1 MKRALLALALSASL
15 LLSPALAAETATF
28 SDVSAGAWYA
38 PYVEACAQDGLMNGT
53 GNNAFTPD
61 GIMTEAETAA
71 LAARIHSLRH
81 GGDGTFEPAPAEWG
95 QLTIRLPDGS
105 ARTDYVGPG
114 GFTPTLQAKGGPEL
128 AITLT
133 DDERTWAAEMN
144 GQAAS
149 VDLPNGQSHE
159 GTLRY
164 DAQAGT
170 LSFLTGFGATSNAYI
185 AAAEAAMSI
194 PTPQEWSRSA
204 AWYLEENGLRNTQ
217 GFRFS
222 EQPATRLDF
231 ALAIAAS
238 AGELEEIN
246 QVSTAPDM
254 TDPFYWDRIAP
265 LYAAGILTGVDSYG
279 TFNPEGTLTRAECAA
294 MAARIIRPELRLT
307 NTQEALPAALAEL
320 GRPVRPLLAED
331 EVLAI
336 TQEPTLIY
344 TTDGRVLDWE
354 GQLQCELGSCYDSWE
369 IFRSDK
375 LARVCRDGLYGFIN
389 LAGEE
394 IVPCQYEAATTYHDW
409 VVLAGSQEEGFT
421 AFDKSG
427 EVLGTLDGSV
437 NYDDTSEKLIQY
449 MDESTGLYGYLNPD
463 GSVAVEAAYTSV
475 YPFSG
480 GYAAVRDESGL
491 YGFINTEGELVI
503 PCQFA
508 YVADSFSS
516 YKGYAVVGTA
526 GTTSDPAQYDGK
538 LGLINTAGELVI
550 PMAYDY
556 LQNSPEYIFPFART
570 GEDGTVVKG
579 YLSPDGTE
587 HVPEL
592 LTSLPENQ
600 FPAPFAN
607 SYAPFQDGDLQG
619 IMDTQFEVVLPAAF
633 DKCVSG
639 ASGGLILV
647 LLDGMWYQVDP

>member
-105 ARTDYVGPG
+105 ARADYVGPG

-149 VDLPNGQSHE
+149 VDLPNSQSHE

-265 LYAAGILTGVDSYG
+265 LYAAGILNGVDSYG

-344 TTDGRVLDWE
+344 TTD
-354 GQLQCELGSCYDSWE
+354 
-369 IFRSDK
+369 
-375 LARVCRDGLYGFIN
+375 
-389 LAGEE
+389 AG
-394 IVPCQYEAATTYHDW
+394 C
-409 VVLAGSQEEGFT
+409 
-421 AFDKSG
+421 
-427 EVLGTLDGSV
+427 
-437 NYDDTSEKLIQY
+437 
-449 MDESTGLYGYLNPD
+449 
-463 GSVAVEAAYTSV
+463 
-475 YPFSG
+475 
-480 GYAAVRDESGL
+480 
-491 YGFINTEGELVI
+491 
-503 PCQFA
+503 
-508 YVADSFSS
+508 
-516 YKGYAVVGTA
+516 
-526 GTTSDPAQYDGK
+526 
-538 LGLINTAGELVI
+538 
-550 PMAYDY
+550 
-556 LQNSPEYIFPFART
+556 
-570 GEDGTVVKG
+570 
-579 YLSPDGTE
+579 
-587 HVPEL
+587 
-592 LTSLPENQ
+592 
-600 FPAPFAN
+600 
-607 SYAPFQDGDLQG
+607 
-619 IMDTQFEVVLPAAF
+619 
-633 DKCVSG
+633 
-639 ASGGLILV
+639 
-647 LLDGMWYQVDP
+647 

>member
-1 MKRALLALALSASL
+1 MKRVLLTLTLSASL
-15 LLSPALAAETATF
+15 LLSPALAAEAVTF
-28 SDVSAGAWYA
+28 TDVAADAWYA

-61 GIMTEAETAA
+61 GVMTQAEAAT
-71 LAARIHSLRH
+71 LAARIHSLCH
-81 GGDGTFEPAPAEWG
+81 GGDGTFEQAPAEWG
-95 QLTIRLPDGS
+95 QVTIRLPDGS
-105 ARTDYVGPG
+105 ARTDHVGPG

-128 AITLT
+128 AIHLT
-133 DDERTWAAEMN
+133 DEERAWAEEMN

-149 VDLPNGQSHE
+149 VDLPDGQSHE
-159 GTLRY
+159 GTLLY

-185 AAAEAAMSI
+185 AAMDTAMSI
-194 PTPQEWSRSA
+194 PTPQEWSRDA
-204 AWYLEENGLRNTQ
+204 AWYLEENGLFGAQ
-217 GFRFS
+217 GFQFS

-231 ALAIAAS
+231 ALALAAS
-238 AGELEEIN
+238 AGELEAIN

-294 MAARIIRPELRLT
+294 MAARITRPELRLT
-307 NTQEALPAALAEL
+307 NTPETLPAALAEL
-320 GRPVRPLLAED
+320 GLPVHPLLAED

-354 GQLQCELGSCYDSWE
+354 GQLQCELGGRYDAGE
-369 IFRSDK
+369 TFGSDK
-375 LARVCRDGLYGFIN
+375 LARVRRDGLYGFIN

-394 IVPCQYEAATTYHDW
+394 IIPCQYETATTYHDG

-421 AFDKSG
+421 AFDNFG

-437 NYDDTSEKLIQY
+437 NYDDTSEQLIQY
-449 MDESTGLYGYLNPD
+449 VDESTGLYGYLNPD

-491 YGFINTEGELVI
+491 AGFINTEGELVI

-508 YVADSFSS
+508 LVTSGFNYE
-516 YKGYAVVGTA
+516 GYAVVGTA
-526 GTTSDPAQYDGK
+526 GTTPNPLHYDGK
-538 LGLINTAGELVI
+538 LGLINTAGELVV
-550 PMAYDY
+550 PMEYDY
-556 LQNSPEYIFPFART
+556 LQNVSDGLALFARIE
-570 GEDGTVVKG
+570 EDGTVVKG

-592 LTSLPENQ
+592 LASLPENQ
-600 FPAPFAN
+600 LPAPFVN
-607 SYAPFQDGDLQG
+607 GRAPFLDGDLQG
-619 IMDTQFEVVLPAAF
+619 LMNTQFEVVLPAAF
-633 DKCVSG
+633 ERCISG
-639 ASGGLILV
+639 SSGGQAVV
-647 LLDGMWYQVDP
+647 LLDGMWYQVEL

>member
-133 DDERTWAAEMN
+133 DEERTWAAEMN

-265 LYAAGILTGVDSYG
+265 LYAAGILTGVDRYG
-279 TFNPEGTLTRAECAA
+279 TFNPESTLTRAECAA
-294 MAARIIRPELRLT
+294 MAARVTRPELRLT
-307 NTQEALPAALAEL
+307 STQEPLPPALAEL

-354 GQLQCELGSCYDSWE
+354 GSPVYDLSAYSQ
-369 IFRSDK
+369 FDPF
-375 LARVCRDGLYGFIN
+375 LADGVARVQMDGLYGYVN
-389 LAGEE
+389 RYTGTE
-394 IVPCQYEAATTYHDW
+394 IVPCQYKEATTYHDG
-409 VVLAGSQEEGFT
+409 VLLAGSREEGFT
-421 AFDKSG
+421 AFDSFG
-427 EVLGTLDGSV
+427 EVLGALDGSV
-437 NYDDTSEKLIQY
+437 NYDDTSEQLIQY

-463 GSVAVEAAYTSV
+463 GSVAVEAAYLSV

-491 YGFINTEGELVI
+491 AGFINTEGELVI

-508 YVADSFSS
+508 LVTAGFNYE
-516 YKGYAVVGTA
+516 GYAVVGTA
-526 GTTSDPAQYDGK
+526 GDYASPLHYNGK
-538 LGLINTAGELVI
+538 LGILNTAGELVI
-550 PMAYDY
+550 PMEYDY
-556 LQNSPEYIFPFART
+556 LQNVSDGLALFARIE
-570 GEDGTVVKG
+570 EDGTVVKG

>member
-1 MKRALLALALSASL
+1 MKRVLLTLTLSASL
-15 LLSPALAAETATF
+15 LLSPARAAEAVTF
-28 SDVSAGAWYA
+28 TDVAADAWYA

-61 GIMTEAETAA
+61 GVMTLAEAAT
-71 LAARIHSLRH
+71 LAARIHSLCH
-81 GGDGTFEPAPAEWG
+81 GGDGTFEQAPAEWG
-95 QLTIRLPDGS
+95 QVTIRLPDGS

-128 AITLT
+128 AIHLT
-133 DDERTWAAEMN
+133 DEERAWAEEMN

-149 VDLPNGQSHE
+149 VDLPDGQSHE
-159 GTLRY
+159 GTLLY

-185 AAAEAAMSI
+185 AAMDTTMSI
-194 PTPQEWSRSA
+194 PTPQEWSRDA
-204 AWYLEENGLRNTQ
+204 AWYLEENGLLGAQ
-217 GFRFS
+217 GFDFI

-231 ALAIAAS
+231 ALALAAS

-246 QVSTAPDM
+246 QVNPAPDLS
-254 TDPFYWDRIAP
+254 TEIWEQVAP

-279 TFNPEGTLTRAECAA
+279 TFNQEGGLSRAECAA
-294 MAARIIRPELRLT
+294 MAARITRPELRLT
-307 NTQEALPAALAEL
+307 NTQEALPTVLAEL
-320 GRPVRPLLAED
+320 GLPVRPLLAED

-354 GQLQCELGSCYDSWE
+354 GQLQCELGGRYDAGE
-369 IFRSDK
+369 TFGSDN
-375 LARVCRDGLYGFIN
+375 LARVRRDGLYGFIN

-394 IVPCQYEAATTYHDW
+394 IVPCQYETATTYHDW

-421 AFDKSG
+421 AFNNFG

-437 NYDDTSEKLIQY
+437 NYDDTSEQLIQY
-449 MDESTGLYGYLNPD
+449 VDESTGLYGYLNPD

-508 YVADSFSS
+508 LVTAGFNYE
-516 YKGYAVVGTA
+516 GYAVVGTA
-526 GTTSDPAQYDGK
+526 GTTPNPFHYDGK
-538 LGLINTAGELVI
+538 LGLINTAGELVV
-550 PMAYDY
+550 PMEYDY
-556 LQNSPEYIFPFART
+556 LQNVSDGLALFARIE
-570 GEDGTVVKG
+570 EDGTVVKG

-592 LTSLPENQ
+592 LASLPENQ
-600 FPAPFAN
+600 LPAPFVN
-607 SYAPFQDGDLQG
+607 GRAPFLDGDLQG
-619 IMDTQFEVVLPAAF
+619 LMNTQFEVVLPAAF
-633 DKCVSG
+633 ERCISG
-639 ASGGLILV
+639 SSGGQAVV
-647 LLDGMWYQVDP
+647 LLDGMWYQVEL

>member
-1 MKRALLALALSASL
+1 MKRVLLTLTLSASL
-15 LLSPALAAETATF
+15 LLSPALAA
-28 SDVSAGAWYA
+28 
-38 PYVEACAQDGLMNGT
+38 
-53 GNNAFTPD
+53 
-61 GIMTEAETAA
+61 
-71 LAARIHSLRH
+71 RIHSLCH
-81 GGDGTFEPAPAEWG
+81 GGDGTFEQAPAEWG
-95 QLTIRLPDGS
+95 QVTIRLPDGS
-105 ARTDYVGPG
+105 ARTDHVGPG

-128 AITLT
+128 AIHLT
-133 DDERTWAAEMN
+133 DEERAWAEEMN

-149 VDLPNGQSHE
+149 VDLPDGQSHE
-159 GTLRY
+159 GTLLY

-185 AAAEAAMSI
+185 AAMDTAMSI
-194 PTPQEWSRSA
+194 PTPQEWSRDA
-204 AWYLEENGLRNTQ
+204 AWYLEENGLFGAQ
-217 GFRFS
+217 GFQFS

-231 ALAIAAS
+231 ALAMAAS

-246 QVSTAPDM
+246 QVSPAPDLS
-254 TDPFYWDRIAP
+254 TEIWEQVAP

-279 TFNPEGTLTRAECAA
+279 TFNPEGGLSRAECAA
-294 MAARIIRPELRLT
+294 MAARITRPELRLT
-307 NTQEALPAALAEL
+307 NTQEALPTVLAEL
-320 GRPVRPLLAED
+320 GLPVRPLLAED

-354 GQLQCELGSCYDSWE
+354 GQLQCELGGRYDAGE
-369 IFRSDK
+369 TFGSDN
-375 LARVCRDGLYGFIN
+375 LARVRRDGLYGFIN

-394 IVPCQYEAATTYHDW
+394 IIPCQYETATTYHNG

-421 AFDKSG
+421 AFDNFG

-437 NYDDTSEKLIQY
+437 NYDDTSEQLIQY
-449 MDESTGLYGYLNPD
+449 VDESTGLYGYLNPD

-508 YVADSFSS
+508 LVTAGFNYE
-516 YKGYAVVGTA
+516 GYAVVGTA
-526 GTTSDPAQYDGK
+526 GTTPNPFHYDGK
-538 LGLINTAGELVI
+538 LGLINTAGELVV
-550 PMAYDY
+550 PMEYDY
-556 LQNSPEYIFPFART
+556 LQNVSDGLALFARIE
-570 GEDGTVVKG
+570 EDGTVVKG

-592 LTSLPENQ
+592 LASLPENQ
-600 FPAPFAN
+600 LPAPFVN
-607 SYAPFQDGDLQG
+607 GRAPFLDGDLQG
-619 IMDTQFEVVLPAAF
+619 LMNTQFEVVLPAAF
-633 DKCVSG
+633 ERCISG
-639 ASGGLILV
+639 SSGGQAVV
-647 LLDGMWYQVDP
+647 LLDGMWYQVEL

>member
-149 VDLPNGQSHE
+149 VDLPNSQSHE

-185 AAAEAAMSI
+185 AAAAAAMSI
-194 PTPQEWSRSA
+194 PTPQEGSRSA

-265 LYAAGILTGVDSYG
+265 LYAAGILNGVDSYG

-344 TTDGRVLDWE
+344 TTD
-354 GQLQCELGSCYDSWE
+354 
-369 IFRSDK
+369 
-375 LARVCRDGLYGFIN
+375 
-389 LAGEE
+389 AG
-394 IVPCQYEAATTYHDW
+394 C
-409 VVLAGSQEEGFT
+409 
-421 AFDKSG
+421 
-427 EVLGTLDGSV
+427 
-437 NYDDTSEKLIQY
+437 
-449 MDESTGLYGYLNPD
+449 
-463 GSVAVEAAYTSV
+463 
-475 YPFSG
+475 
-480 GYAAVRDESGL
+480 
-491 YGFINTEGELVI
+491 
-503 PCQFA
+503 
-508 YVADSFSS
+508 
-516 YKGYAVVGTA
+516 
-526 GTTSDPAQYDGK
+526 
-538 LGLINTAGELVI
+538 
-550 PMAYDY
+550 
-556 LQNSPEYIFPFART
+556 
-570 GEDGTVVKG
+570 
-579 YLSPDGTE
+579 
-587 HVPEL
+587 
-592 LTSLPENQ
+592 
-600 FPAPFAN
+600 
-607 SYAPFQDGDLQG
+607 
-619 IMDTQFEVVLPAAF
+619 
-633 DKCVSG
+633 
-639 ASGGLILV
+639 
-647 LLDGMWYQVDP
+647 